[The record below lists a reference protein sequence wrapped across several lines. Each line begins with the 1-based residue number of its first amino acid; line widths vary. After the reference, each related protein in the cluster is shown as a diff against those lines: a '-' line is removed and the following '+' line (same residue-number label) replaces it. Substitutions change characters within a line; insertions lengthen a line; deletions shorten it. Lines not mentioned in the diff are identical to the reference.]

1 MVGLSIPKER
11 QSLETLLNE
20 FGRAGGPTEYGW
32 HTHEP
37 SFRCWREHR
46 LNASEPTAGRTFGSQ
61 FALAVGTIVHELL
74 AAYYQS
80 FIVDGNGNGNGKT
93 FTPSGEKGPEALYE
107 LLCTNGYTDEANEA
121 RRLYEA
127 YRSKY
132 DGKDSYLAEDVKIM
146 AVERLVRRDFPWGQP
161 YTARA
166 DMVLRLP
173 DGYWIVDHKTTAART
188 TEFVEGWQVEPG
200 IIGLM
205 WACQPEF
212 APIRGVSINGVI
224 KTKTPDFD
232 RFMYAMDERM
242 IADFVAML
250 RYKWAEANVANLAGW
265 PPNFAACFRKMGP
278 HVGKCRFFSRCVY
291 GMEAA

>member
-1 MVGLSIPKER
+1 MVGLSIPKDR
-11 QSLETLLNE
+11 QSLETLLNS
-20 FGRAGGPTEYGW
+20 FGRIGGPTEFGW

-37 SFRCWREHR
+37 SFRCWREHHF
-46 LNASEPTAGRTFGSQ
+46 NASEPTAGRTLGSQ
-61 FALAVGTIVHELL
+61 FALAVGTIVHEFL

-80 FIVDGNGNGNGKT
+80 FITAKT

-132 DGKDSYLAEDVKIM
+132 DGKDSYLAEDVKII
-146 AVERLVRRDFPWGQP
+146 AIEHRVLRTFPWGQP

-166 DMVLRLP
+166 DMVLKLP
-173 DGYWIVDHKTTAART
+173 DGYWLVDHKTTAART

-200 IIGLM
+200 IIGLV
-205 WACQPEF
+205 WACQEEF
-212 APIRGVSINGVI
+212 KPIRGVSINGVI
-224 KTKTPDFD
+224 KTKVPDFD

-242 IADFVAML
+242 LADFVSML
-250 RYKWAEANVANLAGW
+250 RYKAVEEGVARLAGY

-291 GMEAA
+291 GMESA